1 MPQAQPAA
9 CTCRLAKTLVG
20 AFLLRSVARNDI
32 FDHEVDA
39 RRRRNRPLPG
49 GRMYYICLSSTCWGI
64 ASTMQVMVA
73 LIVCTFGGIT
83 LRVVRPARRAC
94 TPGFQPSA
102 ERHGARYTECR
113 TSPFR
118 AHTVRALAGAQ
129 LSQPW
134 LAIAV
139 HATCTFGGVTLHSR
153 SLRTHSTPS
162 PADRVGA
169 GPDTFARVWSTQP
182 KQWPRTSRQLRKGR
196 HHRWTSMGA
205 EGGRLD
211 ACIACA
217 DAGSHHSRPAPRQ
230 AVLLYLTT
238 NSPRSSVFTRTCPL
252 AKYGYTDHA
261 PNVADS
267 LRIGWPK
274 TNMRFDDLHSSAAVH
289 HSLILEY
296 IREDLM
302 QRRSNFTE
310 PNFAAQFYR
319 HTSHMAA
326 RRSS

>member
-1 MPQAQPAA
+1 MPPPSLAADKNTCPWCLARLTIQCPECEDIDFQPQRQPFWHWWGVAASRQASPEPTGTLLFWPGSQPAA

-211 ACIACA
+211 ACARG
-217 DAGSHHSRPAPRQ
+217 D
-230 AVLLYLTT
+230 
-238 NSPRSSVFTRTCPL
+238 
-252 AKYGYTDHA
+252 
-261 PNVADS
+261 
-267 LRIGWPK
+267 
-274 TNMRFDDLHSSAAVH
+274 SSAVGRNVEN
-289 HSLILEY
+289 SE
-296 IREDLM
+296 EG
-302 QRRSNFTE
+302 
-310 PNFAAQFYR
+310 
-319 HTSHMAA
+319 
-326 RRSS
+326 